1 MLFVMVAAA
10 LSVAFSAMAAAFS
23 FTVALVTAA
32 FTVTVALV
40 AAALTVTVMSVASA
54 VAMAALFGREE
65 LAVQTFS
72 QFFFG
77 CIPYGHDLAAEVQR
91 LAGHRGVEV
100 HRDLVFLHF
109 HDHSVTD
116 LSG

>member
-1 MLFVMVAAA
+1 MAAA
-10 LSVAFSAMAAAFS
+10 LSVAFSAMAATFT
-23 FTVALVTAA
+23 FTVALM
-32 FTVTVALV
+32 
-40 AAALTVTVMSVASA
+40 AAALTVTVMAFTFSTVMSVASA

-109 HDHSVTD
+109 HDHSATD